1 MNNQIN
7 NLLKGGISMGMTDR
21 FWAWLGIE
29 KEEVR
34 EEIYELPQNQPH
46 SFENVRSNANVVP
59 IHSNKSMKV
68 VVCEPTSFEEVQ
80 PLADHLK
87 NRKQIVLNLEMTPPE
102 ISQRIIDFISG
113 TTYSLE
119 GHSQQLGKNIFIF
132 TPSNVEI
139 SKDHITMTRRP
150 NWYNPMG
157 GDR

>member
-1 MNNQIN
+1 
-7 NLLKGGISMGMTDR
+7 MGMADK

-34 EEIYELPQNQPH
+34 EEIYELPQDQPH
-46 SFENVRSNANVVP
+46 SFEDVRSNTNVVA
-59 IHSNKSMKV
+59 IHSNKTMKV
-68 VVCEPTSFEEVQ
+68 VVCEPTNFEEVQ
-80 PLADHLK
+80 SLADHLK
-87 NRKQIVLNLEMTPPE
+87 NRKQVILNMEMTPPE
-102 ISQRIIDFISG
+102 VSQRIIDFISG

-139 SKDHITMTRRP
+139 SKDHSAMTRRP
-150 NWYNPMG
+150 NWYSPLG